1 MLKPTAS
8 INASNISIYTHAGC
22 SCLLPQPSHQGL
34 NVKQNV
40 RVARMMPPPKGPG
53 PGGPM
58 NPPPG
63 PGGPM
68 NPPPPG
74 PLRPQPP
81 PKGPRGPRML
91 AFNICLHELQIF

>member
-22 SCLLPQPSHQGL
+22 SCLLLQPSHQGL

-63 PGGPM
+63 PGGCLLYTSPS
-68 NPPPPG
+68 
-74 PLRPQPP
+74 
-81 PKGPRGPRML
+81 PRDATLSRMPSS
-91 AFNICLHELQIF
+91 A